1 MVCEAHT
8 LVLYTT
14 ATCNLNCSYC
24 YIDKNPA
31 LVEIDKIL
39 DESFKGDYYI
49 NFIKKMFPNPYQLKT
64 MQFWGGEPTLRL
76 DRAFYTVE
84 KVIQNYPNFSEIMFS
99 TNFAGDYWL
108 DTFKNF
114 MDVLGKYPNRH
125 FIISLQMSID
135 GPEDIN
141 DLGRGKGV
149 TRKFITNFQNMV
161 KKIADDYN
169 WIPQNVSIDAFFKPT
184 LSIETLPLLQT
195 KESILRYYQ
204 FFEVFKDMISYYEG
218 PKINLGISVPNTACP
233 SPHTVEDGKLMANYC
248 RITRLLERENKT
260 EHYFKYYKSITPFE
274 PHGDGIPNNGCANM
288 NLGCGNCGMGTLS
301 IGLLPWNRISL
312 CHNGFVDLISEYK
325 KMCLNDENLKN
336 HSIDSV
342 LFDRNNK
349 MRDTNCTLE
358 EFDQYQKML
367 LKYQNQDSVFKN
379 TQTIAQIMNLAKFG
393 MIDSKYSEIH
403 NACDATDFLNRAASY
418 CVRDNIATTGSTF
431 VTPIGLA
438 KLLLNGAKE
447 YITYENTDLD

>member
-161 KKIADDYN
+161 KKIADD
-169 WIPQNVSIDAFFKPT
+169 
-184 LSIETLPLLQT
+184 
-195 KESILRYYQ
+195 
-204 FFEVFKDMISYYEG
+204 
-218 PKINLGISVPNTACP
+218 
-233 SPHTVEDGKLMANYC
+233 
-248 RITRLLERENKT
+248 
-260 EHYFKYYKSITPFE
+260 
-274 PHGDGIPNNGCANM
+274 
-288 NLGCGNCGMGTLS
+288 
-301 IGLLPWNRISL
+301 
-312 CHNGFVDLISEYK
+312 
-325 KMCLNDENLKN
+325 
-336 HSIDSV
+336 
-342 LFDRNNK
+342 
-349 MRDTNCTLE
+349 
-358 EFDQYQKML
+358 
-367 LKYQNQDSVFKN
+367 
-379 TQTIAQIMNLAKFG
+379 
-393 MIDSKYSEIH
+393 
-403 NACDATDFLNRAASY
+403 
-418 CVRDNIATTGSTF
+418 
-431 VTPIGLA
+431 
-438 KLLLNGAKE
+438 
-447 YITYENTDLD
+447 